1 MAAGDGMPGFSPL
14 APEMVTQALAACIAA
29 FPVAGE
35 APAPRVLAHAAHESG
50 LQQYAVGVNRDG
62 RRGLP
67 AESRA
72 FRTEAEAVAFARAK
86 LADGRRVDAGVMQ
99 ITDANWSA
107 YGLTLATVFRIE
119 PNVCAGARILGEAY
133 RIERRAAC
141 RYNTGRPD
149 CSNGYP
155 EAVDRAAAQVAPRA
169 ASAPPPEQ
177 QPESWDVFAEHAHAS
192 ADELPGGDDDDAAPS
207 GRTPRVVVELP

>member
-1 MAAGDGMPGFSPL
+1 MPVSGAQVL
-14 APEMVTQALAACIAA
+14 AALAACVAQHPIAA
-29 FPVAGE
+29 D
-35 APAPRVLAHAAHESG
+35 APAPRVLAHAVHESR

-155 EAVDRAAAQVAPRA
+155 EAVDRAAAHLEPRA

-192 ADELPGGDDDDAAPS
+192 ADEPPGGDDDDAAPS

>member
-1 MAAGDGMPGFSPL
+1 MLVSAAQI
-14 APEMVTQALAACIAA
+14 AAALAACVAQH
-29 FPVAGE
+29 PVAAD

-50 LQQYAVGVNRDG
+50 LRQYAVGVNRDD

-99 ITDANWSA
+99 ITDANWPA
-107 YGLTLATVFRIE
+107 HGLTLATVFRIG
-119 PNVCAGARILGEAY
+119 PNVCAGARILGEAF

-155 EAVDRAAAQVAPRA
+155 EAVDRAAARAVRAERTAP
-169 ASAPPPEQ
+169 APPSEPL
-177 QPESWDVFAEHAHAS
+177 PESWDVFAEHAPAP
-192 ADELPGGDDDDAAPS
+192 AAETPDGEDDAAPS
-207 GRTPRVVVELP
+207 GRQPRVVVELP

>member
-1 MAAGDGMPGFSPL
+1 MPGLSPV
-14 APEMVTQALAACIAA
+14 APEMVTQVLAACIAA

-35 APAPRVLAHAAHESG
+35 APVPRVLAHAAHESG

-86 LADGRRVDAGVMQ
+86 LADGRKVDAGVMQ
-99 ITDANWSA
+99 IADANWPA
-107 YGLTLATVFRIE
+107 YGLTLATVFRIG
-119 PNVCAGARILGEAY
+119 PNVCAGARILGEAF

-155 EAVDRAAAQVAPRA
+155 EAVDRAVARAGRA
-169 ASAPPPEQ
+169 APAPPSEPP
-177 QPESWDVFAEHAHAS
+177 PESWDVFAEPAPAVS
-192 ADELPGGDDDDAAPS
+192 AAETPEGEDDAAPS
-207 GRTPRVVVELP
+207 GNPPRVVVELN

>member
-1 MAAGDGMPGFSPL
+1 MPVSAA
-14 APEMVTQALAACIAA
+14 QIAA
-29 FPVAGE
+29 ALVACVARHPVAAD

-50 LQQYAVGVNRDG
+50 FEQYAVGVNRDA

-67 AESRA
+67 AERRA
-72 FRTEAEAVAFARAK
+72 FATEAAAVAFARAA

-99 ITDANWSA
+99 VADANWPA
-107 YGLTLATVFRIE
+107 YGLTLATMFRIG
-119 PNVCAGARILGEAY
+119 PNVCAGARILGEAF

-155 EAVDRAAAQVAPRA
+155 EAVDRAAARAVRA
-169 ASAPPPEQ
+169 APAPSPEP
-177 QPESWDVFAEHAHAS
+177 QPDAFDVWAEPAPVVPAP
-192 ADELPGGDDDDAAPS
+192 ETPGGEDDAAPS
-207 GRTPRVVVELP
+207 GTPPRVVVELD

>member
-1 MAAGDGMPGFSPL
+1 MAAGDGMPGFSPI
-14 APEMVTQALAACIAA
+14 APEMITRALAACIAA

-99 ITDANWSA
+99 ITDANWPA
-107 YGLTLATVFRIE
+107 YGLTLATVFRVE

-133 RIERRAAC
+133 RTERRAAC

-149 CSNGYP
+149 CGNGYP
-155 EAVDRAAAQVAPRA
+155 EAVDRAAARLAAPGAPRPA
-169 ASAPPPEQ
+169 AAPAPAAPPPPL
-177 QPESWDVFAEHAHAS
+177 PETGRGRAARDAVFA
-192 ADELPGGDDDDAAPS
+192 P
-207 GRTPRVVVELP
+207 

>member
-1 MAAGDGMPGFSPL
+1 MAAGDGMPGFSPI
-14 APEMVTQALAACIAA
+14 APEMITRALAACIAA

-99 ITDANWSA
+99 ITDANWPA
-107 YGLTLATVFRIE
+107 YGLTLATVFRVE

-149 CSNGYP
+149 CANGYP
-155 EAVDRAAAQVAPRA
+155 AGVDRAAARLAVSAAPRQPVA
-169 ASAPPPEQ
+169 AVPVLPTTPSPLMPETGRGGAAR
-177 QPESWDVFAEHAHAS
+177 DAVFA
-192 ADELPGGDDDDAAPS
+192 P
-207 GRTPRVVVELP
+207 